1 MTDKWALSCDSLLS
15 LCNLP
20 FLITAAWAS
29 IWGCSWLSHF
39 YLCRNFRIRLVMSPS
54 RQSSDTAT
62 RSSIDVFFSLLI
74 RSAHCYSKWVGDWIY
89 RINFLYFILPEIKLC
104 LKRQKSKHDMV
115 SLCDISQIY
124 EFQSWNVFIIGTIS
138 LLSLC
143 LEQIRNAS
151 ERANYRLH
159 SPN

>member
-1 MTDKWALSCDSLLS
+1 MQPDNFQTWHRSMTDKWALSCDSLLS

-20 FLITAAWAS
+20 FLITAAWGS

-39 YLCRNFRIRLVMSPS
+39 YLCRNCR
-54 RQSSDTAT
+54 
-62 RSSIDVFFSLLI
+62 IDVFFSLVK
-74 RSAHCYSKWVGDWIY
+74 RSAHCHSKWVGDWIY

-138 LLSLC
+138 LLSL
-143 LEQIRNAS
+143 L
-151 ERANYRLH
+151 RANKKCFRT
-159 SPN
+159 S